1 MFFSKYYMPTVD
13 IKCYNASINKDM
25 FFDVPIKNKE
35 EVCGKDIKVSKNND
49 YTTDNLLDFFYI
61 SKN

>member
-1 MFFSKYYMPTVD
+1 MFFSKYYIPTVD

-25 FFDVPIKNKE
+25 FFDVLIKNKE

-49 YTTDNLLDFFYI
+49 YATGNLLDFFYI

>member
-1 MFFSKYYMPTVD
+1 MPTVD
-13 IKCYNASINKDM
+13 IKCYNASINKDT

-49 YTTDNLLDFFYI
+49 YATGNLLDFFYI